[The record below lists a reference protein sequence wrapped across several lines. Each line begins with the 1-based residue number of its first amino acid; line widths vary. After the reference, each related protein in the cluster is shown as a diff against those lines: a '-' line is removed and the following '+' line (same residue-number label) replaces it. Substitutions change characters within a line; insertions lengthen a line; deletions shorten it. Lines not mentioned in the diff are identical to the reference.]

1 MADDPSSGERR
12 VTRIPAGLTFAA
24 LVGGFGLGF
33 ALKAAA
39 PNALVPVLAVADPI
53 GGLWLNALRITIVP
67 LVMALLF
74 TGVAQTV
81 EAAQAGRL
89 ARRTVLLFA
98 GVLFGGAVISAV
110 LTPALL
116 ALFPSPGA
124 SAAALGAAGAERAL
138 VPGFA
143 DFVRSLVPTNIVA
156 AVAADGILPLTLFTA
171 TFALA
176 AMRIGETH
184 RGALVAL
191 FKAISEAML
200 VIIGW
205 VLALA
210 PIGVFALSVTVV
222 ARSGGA
228 AIGALAHYV
237 ALVALVGSVILI
249 AAYGIAATL
258 GGQRLLPFA
267 RALLP
272 AQAVALSTQSSLATL
287 PAMLAVC
294 RRLGV
299 RDDVAD
305 LVLPLA
311 VAVFRATGPAMNL
324 AVAIYVARSLGIG
337 LSPAMLVAG
346 ALVATLTTLGAVSL
360 PGAVSF
366 ISSIGPIA
374 LAMGVPVEPLA
385 LLIAVEVLPD
395 LMRTL
400 ANVTMDVAVTTA
412 VDRARQD
419 RPGSH

>member
-1 MADDPSSGERR
+1 
-12 VTRIPAGLTFAA
+12 
-24 LVGGFGLGF
+24 
-33 ALKAAA
+33 
-39 PNALVPVLAVADPI
+39 
-53 GGLWLNALRITIVP
+53 
-67 LVMALLF
+67 
-74 TGVAQTV
+74 
-81 EAAQAGRL
+81 
-89 ARRTVLLFA
+89 
-98 GVLFGGAVISAV
+98 
-110 LTPALL
+110 
-116 ALFPSPGA
+116 
-124 SAAALGAAGAERAL
+124 
-138 VPGFA
+138 
-143 DFVRSLVPTNIVA
+143 VPTNIVA